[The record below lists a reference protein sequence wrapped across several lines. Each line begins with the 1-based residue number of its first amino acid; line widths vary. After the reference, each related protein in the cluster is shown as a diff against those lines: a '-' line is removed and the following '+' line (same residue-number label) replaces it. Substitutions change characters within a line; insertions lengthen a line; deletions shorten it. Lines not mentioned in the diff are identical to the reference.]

1 VSRLLI
7 DTGPLVA
14 WLDRGDR
21 DHARVGAFLAGFRG
35 RLLTTWPVLTEVC
48 HLIPGYIVP
57 RFLRWVEASVE
68 LHELPTAAVSDLAAR
83 IEKYHDL
90 PMDLADTSLVWLAD
104 QIGVLEILTLDERD
118 FGVYRLAGGQRFRN
132 VLADG

>member
-1 VSRLLI
+1 MASADRGVSSDSRLHRA
-7 DTGPLVA
+7 PLPP
-14 WLDRGDR
+14 LGGGKR
-21 DHARVGAFLAGFRG
+21 
-35 RLLTTWPVLTEVC
+35 
-48 HLIPGYIVP
+48 
-57 RFLRWVEASVE
+57 E

>member
-1 VSRLLI
+1 MSRLLI

-21 DHARVGAFLAGFRG
+21 DHARVEAFLGGFRG
-35 RLLTTWPVLTEVC
+35 RLSTTWPVLTEVC
-48 HLIPGYIVP
+48 HLIPGHLVP
-57 RFLRWVEASVE
+57 RFLRWAAVGLD
-68 LHELPTAAVSDLAAR
+68 LHELPVVAATEMAER
-83 IEKYHDL
+83 IEKYRDL
-90 PMDLADTSLVWLAD
+90 PMDLADASLVWLAERA
-104 QIGVLEILTLDERD
+104 GVSDILTLDARD